1 MDFGFQLSVDKST
14 LFYYNL
20 SMPNMTIEELKKL
33 LDELRSFPGENEWI
47 EFKIDNFDPQSI
59 GEYISA
65 LSNSASLYRKEAGY
79 LVYGVENQTHAV
91 KGTNFRSKKKK
102 IGNQELE
109 NWLATQLNPRID
121 FEIYEFDYNGYSI
134 VLFRIEPTY
143 NIPVRF
149 KGVAYIRVGSYK
161 KKLADHPEKERK
173 IWHTK
178 PFVDWSSQI
187 CEHATINDLA
197 PEAIRKARTEFKQKY
212 PKLSEEIDGCDDM
225 TFLNK
230 AKITTGGK
238 MTNTAML
245 LLGKLES
252 DHFIS
257 PSVAKISW
265 ILKNHDNIEIDYE
278 HFGPPFLLN
287 VDNLF
292 SRVRNL
298 KYRYLPDGTL
308 FPIEVTKY
316 DSWVIREALHNA
328 VAHQDYELRGRINV
342 VERPDELIFSNL
354 GYFIPGTV
362 EAAIRE
368 NSPPEIYRNP
378 FLANAM
384 VNLNMI
390 DTIGGGIRKMFLT
403 QWKRFFPLPD
413 YDLSQPNRVIV
424 KITGKILNEN
434 YTRLL
439 MNKTDL
445 DLPTIIL
452 LDKVQKGIRIN
463 QDEHKYLRKSKLTE
477 GRYPNLY
484 VSSQIASI
492 TGEKARYI
500 KNRGF
505 DNKYYKDLI
514 AAYLKKNKQA
524 SRKDLNDL
532 LFDKLPDILDDRRKL
547 TKIKN
552 LIYEMSRKGGII
564 YNQGSAKKPIW
575 VLVKKGN
582 DN

>member
-1 MDFGFQLSVDKST
+1 
-14 LFYYNL
+14 
-20 SMPNMTIEELKKL
+20 
-33 LDELRSFPGENEWI
+33 
-47 EFKIDNFDPQSI
+47 
-59 GEYISA
+59 
-65 LSNSASLYRKEAGY
+65 
-79 LVYGVENQTHAV
+79 
-91 KGTNFRSKKKK
+91 
-102 IGNQELE
+102 
-109 NWLATQLNPRID
+109 
-121 FEIYEFDYNGYSI
+121 
-134 VLFRIEPTY
+134 
-143 NIPVRF
+143 
-149 KGVAYIRVGSYK
+149 
-161 KKLADHPEKERK
+161 
-173 IWHTK
+173 
-178 PFVDWSSQI
+178 
-187 CEHATINDLA
+187 
-197 PEAIRKARTEFKQKY
+197 
-212 PKLSEEIDGCDDM
+212 
-225 TFLNK
+225 
-230 AKITTGGK
+230 
-238 MTNTAML
+238 
-245 LLGKLES
+245 LES

-278 HFGPPFLLN
+278 HLGPPFLLN

-298 KYRYLPDGTL
+298 KYRYLPDATL

-342 VERPDELIFSNL
+342 VEGPDELIFSNL

-413 YDLSQPNRVIV
+413 YDLSQPNRVVV

-452 LDKVQKGIRIN
+452 LDKVQKSIRIN
-463 QDEHKYLRKSKLTE
+463 RDEHKYLRKSKLTE

-492 TGEKARYI
+492 TGERARYI

-514 AAYLKKNKQA
+514 VAYLKKNKQA
-524 SRKDLNDL
+524 SRKELNDL
-532 LFDKLPDILDDRRKL
+532 LLDKLPGILDERRKL

-582 DN
+582 NN